1 MEPQNAR
8 SRRTR
13 EAVLEAAHRLV
24 EEGGFAA
31 LTMAAVAEGAGVTR
45 RSLYL
50 HFESRTALVVALFDH
65 VNDEV
70 GVAASG
76 AQVWAVSDA
85 RDLLAEWFAHLARCQ
100 PRLLRVARAVQQ
112 VKDDDPDAAAHWD
125 LVQQDWRASCLR
137 VARRLAQGEVLD
149 PGWTVREA
157 ADLLLA
163 LMGFDVLETL
173 LGERG
178 WSESAYRSRLTRAAE
193 RMLLASAP
201 SVASGP

>member
-13 EAVLEAAHRLV
+13 QALLSAARRLV

-31 LTMAAVAEGAGVTR
+31 LTMAAVAEGAGVAR

-65 VNDEV
+65 VNEEV
-70 GVAASG
+70 GVAASLER
-76 AQVWAVSDA
+76 VWAAPDA
-85 RDLLAEWFAHLARCQ
+85 RSMLAEWFAHLARCH
-100 PRLLRVARAVQQ
+100 PRLLRVGRAVQR
-112 VKDDDPDAAAHWD
+112 VKDDDPDAAAHWE
-125 LVQQDWRASCLR
+125 LVQRDWRAACTR
-137 VARRLAQGEVLD
+137 VARRLADEGVLD
-149 PGWTVREA
+149 PGWTGTEA

-173 LGERG
+173 LDERG
-178 WSESAYRSRLTRAAE
+178 WSAAAYRTRLTRVAE
-193 RMLLASAP
+193 RGLVSPALTAH
-201 SVASGP
+201 